1 VNNSSLW
8 IVLHKMRAPA
18 IVIIVTYTISII
30 GLLLI
35 DGMDDEGNP
44 YKMSIFDAFY
54 FITYTASTIG
64 FGETPF
70 AFTYSQKIW
79 VTFCI
84 YFTVIGWFYGV
95 GALVSLLQ
103 NKMLID
109 EVSKLQFRW
118 QVNSIKRKFII
129 ILGFNY
135 VTSEILK
142 KVMQSDIR
150 SVVIEQDE
158 NKANNLILENYTPT
172 VPILV
177 ADARDQNSLFSAGI
191 KNTNCKAVVSLFDD
205 DELNLTVA
213 VKSKLINKNVALA
226 IKSSSSNHTENLE
239 DINVDIIVNIFEIM
253 AKELKMAINA
263 PHLLKLEK
271 WLYKIDKLSAR
282 VPKIP
287 KGKYLIC
294 GYGRLGKHIYKVLK
308 HEDVELSFI
317 EIDEKKIKA
326 LNEEEKKVVIFANAD
341 DKKVQ
346 IMSDIRNTKAIL
358 AFTDNNT
365 VNLSIIATAKKLNPE
380 ILTMAREENADDFSI
395 FANADIDYLFIP
407 SKITFNKTINALL
420 NPLSDIFISSFVD
433 QHEIWAQK
441 LTRKLIETINDDPVV
456 FELELN
462 KYESPQVYKALLAN
476 IEVSL
481 EIFATSLYNRNCQN
495 NVIPLLL
502 VRDGE
507 RFMLPDWNIK
517 LKLED
522 RILFACDENAQSDMQ
537 YICENVYEFKYA
549 LTGEEKRL
557 FRGFKNLFK

>member
-1 VNNSSLW
+1 MKNSSLW
-8 IVLHKMRAPA
+8 IVLHKMRMPA
-18 IVIIVTYTISII
+18 IVIIVTYTVSIV

-35 DGMDDEGNP
+35 DGMDDDGNP
-44 YKMSIFDAFY
+44 YNMSIFDAFY

-64 FGETPF
+64 FGETPYE
-70 AFTYSQKIW
+70 FTYSQKIW

-103 NKMLID
+103 NKMLI
-109 EVSKLQFRW
+109 EELAKLRFRW
-118 QVNSIKRKFII
+118 QVNAIKRKYII

-142 KVMQSDIR
+142 KIIEADIR
-150 SVVIEQDE
+150 AVVIEEDE

-177 ADARDQNSLFSAGI
+177 ADAKDQNSLFSAGI
-191 KNTNCKAVVSLFDD
+191 KSGNCKAVVSLFED

-213 VKSKLINKNVALA
+213 VKSKLINKNVLLA
-226 IKSSSSNHTENLE
+226 VKSSSSNHTENLQ

-308 HEDVELSFI
+308 HDDIELKFI
-317 EIDEKKIKA
+317 EIDESKA
-326 LNEEEKKVVIFANAD
+326 KNLSEAEKEMITFANAD

-358 AFTDNNT
+358 AFTNNNT

-380 ILTMAREENADDFSI
+380 IITMAREDKSDDFSI
-395 FANADIDYLFIP
+395 FANAEIDYLFIP

-420 NPLSDIFISSFVD
+420 NPLSDIFISSFVN

-441 LTRKLIETINDDPVV
+441 LTRKLLETINDDPLI
-456 FELELN
+456 FELDIN
-462 KYESPQVYKALLAN
+462 RYDAPQVYKALSKKTN
-476 IEVSL
+476 ISL
-481 EIFATSLYNRNCQN
+481 EIFITSLYNRKHQN

-502 VRDGE
+502 VRDGDN
-507 RFMLPDWNIK
+507 FMLPDWNTKI
-517 LKLED
+517 KLED
-522 RILFACDENAQSDMQ
+522 RILFACDENAKSDIQ
-537 YICENVYEFKYA
+537 YISENVNEFKYA
-549 LTGEEKRL
+549 LTGEEKKL
-557 FRGFKNLFK
+557 FSGFR

>member
-1 VNNSSLW
+1 
-8 IVLHKMRAPA
+8 MRMPA
-18 IVIIVTYTISII
+18 IVIILTYTISII

-35 DGMDDEGNP
+35 DGVDDQGNI

-64 FGETPF
+64 FGETPYE
-70 AFTYSQKIW
+70 FTYSQKIW

-84 YFTVIGWFYGV
+84 YFTVIGWFYGF

-109 EVSKLQFRW
+109 EVSKLKFRW

-142 KVMQSDIR
+142 KVIDSDIR

-172 VPILV
+172 VPILI
-177 ADARDQNSLFSAGI
+177 ADAKDQNSLFSAGI
-191 KNTNCKAVVSLFDD
+191 KNSNCKAVVSLFDD

-213 VKSKLINKNVALA
+213 VKSKLINKKVALA
-226 IKSSSSNHTENLE
+226 VKSSSSNHTENLQ
-239 DINVDIIVNIFEIM
+239 DINVDIIVNTFEIM

-271 WLYKIDKLSAR
+271 WLYKIDKLDAR
-282 VPKIP
+282 VPSIP
-287 KGKYLIC
+287 KGKYLVC

-308 HEDVELSFI
+308 HEDIELQFI
-317 EIDEKKIKA
+317 EI
-326 LNEEEKKVVIFANAD
+326 NENMAKNLSQEEKEIITFANAD

-346 IMSDIRNTKAIL
+346 IMADIRNTKAIL
-358 AFTDNNT
+358 AFTNNNT
-365 VNLSIIATAKKLNPE
+365 VNLSIIATAKKLNPD
-380 ILTMAREENADDFSI
+380 IITMAREESVDDFSI
-395 FANADIDYLFIP
+395 FSIADIDYLFIP
-407 SKITFNKTINALL
+407 SKIMFNKTINALL

-441 LTRKLIETINDDPVV
+441 LIRKLIETIDNDPLIY
-456 FELELN
+456 ELEIN
-462 KYESPQVYKALLAN
+462 KYDSPQIYRALFHKK
-476 IEVSL
+476 EVSL
-481 EIFATSLYNRNCQN
+481 EIFTTSLYNRKHKN
-495 NVIPLLL
+495 NVMPLLL
-502 VRDGE
+502 IRNGE

-517 LKLED
+517 LELED
-522 RILFACDENAQSDMQ
+522 KILFACDKNAKSDIE
-537 YICENVYEFKYA
+537 YIAQNAYEFQYA
-549 LTGEEKRL
+549 LTGEEKKL
-557 FRGFKNLFK
+557 FTGFIK

>member
-1 VNNSSLW
+1 MKNSSLW
-8 IVLHKMRAPA
+8 IVLHKMRTPA

-35 DGMDDEGNP
+35 DGVDNDGNP

-64 FGETPF
+64 FGETPYE
-70 AFTYSQKIW
+70 FTYSQKIW

-95 GALVSLLQ
+95 GAFVTLLQ
-103 NKMLID
+103 NKMLIE
-109 EVSKLQFRW
+109 EVDRLNFRW
-118 QVNSIKRKFII
+118 QVRGIKRKFII

-135 VTSEILK
+135 VTSEIIK
-142 KVMQSDIR
+142 KAIESDIR
-150 SVVIEQDE
+150 TVVIELDE

-177 ADARDQNSLFSAGI
+177 ADAKDQNSLYGAGL

-213 VKSKLINKNVALA
+213 VKTKLINKNVSLA
-226 IKSSSSNHTENLE
+226 VKSSSSNHTENLQ
-239 DINVDIIVNIFEIM
+239 DIDVDIIVNIFEII
-253 AKELKMAINA
+253 AKELKMALNA

-271 WLYKIDKLSAR
+271 WLYKIDKLDTR
-282 VPKIP
+282 VPGIP

-308 HEDVELSFI
+308 HEDVELHFI
-317 EIDEKKIKA
+317 EIDENKSRH
-326 LNEEEKKVVIFANAD
+326 LSQDEKNIITFANAD

-346 IMSDIRNTKAIL
+346 ILADIRNTKAIL
-358 AFTDNNT
+358 AFTNNNT

-380 ILTMAREENADDFSI
+380 IITMAREESADDFSI
-395 FANADIDYLFIP
+395 FSNANIDYLFIP
-407 SKITFNKTINALL
+407 SKIMFNKTINALL

-441 LTRKLIETINDDPVV
+441 LIRKLMVTIDEDPIV
-456 FELELN
+456 FELEIN
-462 KYESPQVYKALLAN
+462 KNDAPQVYKALFN
-476 IEVSL
+476 KIEVSL
-481 EIFATSLYNRNCQN
+481 EIFMTSLYNRKRQN

-502 VRDGE
+502 VRNGDK
-507 RFMLPDWNIK
+507 FTLPEWNIK
-517 LKLED
+517 LEPED
-522 RILFACDENAQSDMQ
+522 RILFACDQNAKDDME
-537 YICENVYEFKYA
+537 YIAQNVYEFRYA
-549 LTGEEKRL
+549 LTGEEKKL
-557 FRGFKNLFK
+557 FRGFR

>member
-1 VNNSSLW
+1 VKNSSLW
-8 IVLHKMRAPA
+8 IVLHKMRTPA

-35 DGMDDEGNP
+35 DGVDNDGNP

-64 FGETPF
+64 FGETPYE
-70 AFTYSQKIW
+70 FTYSQKIW

-95 GALVSLLQ
+95 GAFVTLLQ
-103 NKMLID
+103 NKMLIE
-109 EVSKLQFRW
+109 EVDRLNFRW
-118 QVNSIKRKFII
+118 QVRGIKRKFII

-135 VTSEILK
+135 VTSEIIK
-142 KVMQSDIR
+142 KAIESDIR
-150 SVVIEQDE
+150 TVVIELDE

-177 ADARDQNSLFSAGI
+177 ADAKDQNSLYGAGL

-213 VKSKLINKNVALA
+213 VKTKLINKNVSLA
-226 IKSSSSNHTENLE
+226 VKSSSSNHTENLQ
-239 DINVDIIVNIFEIM
+239 DIDVDIIVNIFEII
-253 AKELKMAINA
+253 AKELKMALNA

-271 WLYKIDKLSAR
+271 WLYKIDKLDTR
-282 VPKIP
+282 VPGIP

-308 HEDVELSFI
+308 HEDVELHFI
-317 EIDEKKIKA
+317 EIDENKSRH
-326 LNEEEKKVVIFANAD
+326 LSQDEKNIITFANAD

-346 IMSDIRNTKAIL
+346 ILADIRNTKAIL
-358 AFTDNNT
+358 AFTNNNT

-380 ILTMAREENADDFSI
+380 IITMAREESADDFSI
-395 FANADIDYLFIP
+395 FSNANIDYLFIP
-407 SKITFNKTINALL
+407 SKIMFNKTINALL

-441 LTRKLIETINDDPVV
+441 LIRKLMVTIDEDPIV
-456 FELELN
+456 FELEIN
-462 KYESPQVYKALLAN
+462 KNDAPQVYKALFN
-476 IEVSL
+476 KIEVSL
-481 EIFATSLYNRNCQN
+481 EIFMTSLYNRKRQN

-502 VRDGE
+502 VRNGDK
-507 RFMLPDWNIK
+507 FTLPEWNIK
-517 LKLED
+517 LEPED
-522 RILFACDENAQSDMQ
+522 RILFACDQNAKDDME
-537 YICENVYEFKYA
+537 YIAQNVYEFRYA
-549 LTGEEKRL
+549 LTGEEKKL
-557 FRGFKNLFK
+557 FRGFR